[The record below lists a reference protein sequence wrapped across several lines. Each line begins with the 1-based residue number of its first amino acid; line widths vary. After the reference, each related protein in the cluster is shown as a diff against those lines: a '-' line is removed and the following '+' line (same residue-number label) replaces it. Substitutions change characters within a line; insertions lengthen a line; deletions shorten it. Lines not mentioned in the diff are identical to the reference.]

1 MPSTLRITG
10 LATGLDVD
18 NMVKQLMQA
27 EKTKVDKVKQDRQLI
42 QWRQDLYREIIGD
55 LNTFKSTYFDVLN
68 KDKYILSQNSLSPY
82 SVNTVSGTSV
92 SATATTSVIQG
103 TYEIEVSE
111 LATGAKVQSTN
122 TTKININDII
132 DNNLNQPAT
141 IKINVNNGSVV
152 EITYDSTTTYKQL
165 LDKINTNSQLSGSV
179 RAYYSE
185 VTGKITIET
194 TKTGENAK
202 IQITEENS
210 TKLQEL
216 GLITGTEVS
225 GKNAKFK
232 IIIPGETNSVE
243 ITDKQNNTFSLDGIT
258 YSLKEVGTTKF
269 SVVINSQPS
278 IDKIKDFINK
288 YNEIIDKINSKL
300 TEKRAYSYKPLT
312 DDQKKDMKEDEI
324 KKWEEKAKEGLLK
337 GDSILQNIVYN
348 MRQAFFESVKD
359 VGISLQ
365 EIGLSTSSDY
375 TQKGKIII
383 DESKLK
389 RALEV
394 RPQDVLNLLTKTSS
408 TAYDPNSTYQGR
420 TTRNS
425 ENGIFQR
432 LKDILE
438 DNIRTTRNSNGKKG
452 VLLEKAGIKG
462 DFSEFN
468 NLLTNELKQKDRV
481 INDLNDK
488 LFDKENKYYQQF
500 AKLEKAMQKYNDQ
513 SAWLSSQLG
522 AMFK

>member
-27 EKTKVDKVKQDRQLI
+27 ERTKVDKVKQDRQLI

-68 KDKYILSQNSLSPY
+68 KDKYILSPNSLTPY
-82 SVNTVSGTSV
+82 SVNTTSGTSV
-92 SATATTSVIQG
+92 AATATSTAIQG
-103 TYEIEVSE
+103 NYEIYVEK
-111 LATGAKVQSTN
+111 LATGAKVQSTD
-122 TTKININDII
+122 TININAII
-132 DNNLNQPAT
+132 DESLAGDAT
-141 IKINVNNGSVV
+141 INVKVNGDTTGVN
-152 EITYDSTTTYKQL
+152 ITYNKDTTYKEL
-165 LDKINTNSQLSGSV
+165 LDKINTSLNGTV

-194 TKTGENAK
+194 TKTGANASL
-202 IQITEENS
+202 QINGANS
-210 TKLQEL
+210 IL
-216 GLITGTEVS
+216 GIPDDNQVKGV
-225 GKNAKFK
+225 NANFK
-232 IIIPGETNSVE
+232 IKEPGMTDYPETTIEKETN
-243 ITDKQNNTFSLDGIT
+243 TFTIDGVT
-258 YSLKEVGTTKF
+258 YSLKETGTTKF
-269 SVVINSQPS
+269 SVSTNSQPV
-278 IDKIKDFINK
+278 IDKVKDFVNK
-288 YNEIIDKINSKL
+288 YNEIIDKINKKL

-312 DDQKKDMKEDEI
+312 DEQKEQMKEDEI

-337 GDSILQNIVYN
+337 GDSILQNLVYN
-348 MRQAFFESVKD
+348 MRQAFFEPVKD

-389 RALEV
+389 TALET

-408 TAYDPNSTYQGR
+408 IAYDPNLTYQGR

-425 ENGIFQR
+425 ESGIFQR
-432 LKDILE
+432 LKDILD
-438 DNIRTTRNSNGKKG
+438 DNLRTTRNNNGKKG
-452 VLLEKAGIKG
+452 ALLEKAGIKG

-468 NLLTNELKQKDRV
+468 NLLSNELKQKDRV

-488 LFDKENKYYQQF
+488 LYDKENKYYQQF